1 MTATA
6 DERLIVM
13 LEARVSEFEK
23 RMAKAEGRGTKTYQT
38 LRRGSKGA
46 TAQMEA
52 DMNRASSNINGA
64 LSSITGQIG
73 TFGKAFIGGLAVGA
87 ISTALGEITTNL
99 RATLRGIAE
108 VGDSAKRSGLGLEAF
123 QEWSF
128 VADQNRVSVD
138 ALVDGF
144 KELSLR
150 ADEWIVT
157 GGGSAAD
164 AFKRLGFSAS
174 DLKERLKDPSAL
186 MQEIVGRL
194 QRMDKAAQIRISD
207 ELFGGT
213 GGEQFVQLLEQGEA
227 GLRATIDRAHEVG
240 RVMDEALIAKAQE
253 LDAKWAALTDRV
265 SAFAKTAAVSLAD
278 LPFAIVESRIDEIF
292 SEAEGRH
299 ILGDEVYEQLK
310 AAGDLSDEQ
319 IGTLSQLRGE
329 WSALGEEAR
338 RSANAMAQAAGE
350 ADMMGLDDLWEV
362 LANASQEMRQLADDF
377 DAGAID
383 GETFRTKLDEVQRS
397 ARSAFDT
404 LSDADR
410 VNFSGAIS
418 EVDRL
423 GAVIDAVAGKV
434 SQLYGWL
441 KAAAGMG
448 DAVGQLED
456 DRGAAIR
463 EAREGSY
470 ANSSPLAPD
479 ESERPKPRPFE
490 LGVPDAPSGRGG
502 GGGGGGGAKRDEFAD
517 AMAKTEED
525 IALLHAET
533 AAYVAATTAGQQYGD
548 MVEYARKK
556 AELMAAAQKEGV
568 QITPELTA
576 QIEAQ
581 AQAYATAGNEAEIA
595 ADKIKE
601 IQSASERGEDA
612 LGEVFG
618 AMLEGADAAKQAVA
632 NLLMEIAKMQMQKG
646 LLSLLNAGGG
656 GGITGFIGGLLTG
669 ARASG
674 GGVKGGGA
682 YLVNE
687 GTPRSEVFVPSQNG
701 AILNVQQAQA
711 ALRGQSG
718 GGQEVSVNVNVT
730 PSPYFDATVDK
741 RAAAVSQAHVAAANR
756 QMPDRNVQIAKD
768 PRRRT

>member
-23 RMAKAEGRGTKTYQT
+23 RMAKAEGRGTKTYQS

-52 DMNRASSNINGA
+52 DMKRASSNINGA
-64 LSSITGQIG
+64 LSGITGQIG

-87 ISTALGEITTNL
+87 ITTALGAITTNL

-164 AFKRLGFSAS
+164 AFKRLGFTAS

-186 MQEIVGRL
+186 MLEIVGRL

-240 RVMDEALIAKAQE
+240 RVMDAALIAKAQE

-265 SAFAKTAAVSLAD
+265 STFAKTAAVELAD

-299 ILGDEVYEQLK
+299 ILGDEVYDQLK
-310 AAGDLSDEQ
+310 DVGDLSDEQ
-319 IGTLSQLRGE
+319 MGTLSQLRGE
-329 WSALGEEAR
+329 WSALGDEAR
-338 RSANAMAQAAGE
+338 RSANAMGQAASE

-404 LSDADR
+404 LGDADK

-448 DAVGQLED
+448 DAVGQLDD

-479 ESERPKPRPFE
+479 ESERPRPRPFE

-502 GGGGGGGAKRDEFAD
+502 GGGGASRDAFAES
-517 AMAKTEED
+517 MEKTEQD
-525 IALLHAET
+525 IEMLHAET
-533 AAYVAATTAGQQYGD
+533 AAYIAAATAGQQYGD

-581 AQAYATAGNEAEIA
+581 AQAYAAAGNEAEIA
-595 ADKIKE
+595 ADKVKE

-618 AMLEGADAAKQAVA
+618 AMLEGSDAAKRAVA
-632 NLLMEIAKMQMQKG
+632 NLLLEIAKMQMMKG
-646 LLSLLNAGGG
+646 MMSLLDSVGG
-656 GGITGFIGGLLTG
+656 GGIAGVIGGLLTG

-674 GGVKGGGA
+674 GGVKSGGA

-741 RAAAVSQAHVAAANR
+741 RAAAVSQAHVAQANR
-756 QMPDRNVQIAKD
+756 QMPDRSKAIAKD
-768 PRRRT
+768 PRRRG